1 MEEKAKKSYKKPQIK
16 QVNLVP
22 EEAVLL
28 GCKTAADASGKV
40 AGVNNCGNRDD
51 YCDLAAS

>member
-1 MEEKAKKSYKKPQIK
+1 MEKRVKKTYARPQIK

-28 GCKTAADASGKV
+28 GCKSTADPSGKV
-40 AGVNNCGNRDD
+40 AGGNDCGNKVGF
-51 YCDLAAS
+51 CSAAGS

>member
-1 MEEKAKKSYKKPQIK
+1 MGKRVKKTYTKPQIK

-28 GCKTAADASGKV
+28 GCKSTADPSAKV
-40 AGVNNCGNRDD
+40 AGGNNCGNRPDF
-51 YCDLAAS
+51 CSAAGS